1 MIVPAHRGKLSARLL
16 GAAACT
22 VAAVGCG
29 TTRTSNTIRTGTEQ
43 LLISDAIDR
52 SVQQIDFKV
61 LEGQP
66 VFLEERLL
74 AEVVD
79 KSYLISSLRQHLLAN
94 GCVLKEKREDALYI
108 VEPRVGAMGTDNHDL
123 LFGIPALQVP
133 QVALAPT
140 LPAAIPEIP
149 FAKRRDQRG
158 VAKLAVFAY
167 RRDTGQP
174 VWQSGIALSE
184 SEAND
189 IWLFG
194 AGPFKR
200 GTIYDGAKFAGARI
214 KEDEDSKRPTGVASI
229 GQQAVFAGAP
239 RPGEHPTP
247 QVSGVL
253 QASAQTPA
261 PPAAVPAQAPAPAP
275 AGATTIA
282 GPPVLPPPRPLAEAP
297 KPEDPAKTA
306 G

>member
-1 MIVPAHRGKLSARLL
+1 MRFLVVALCAL
-16 GAAACT
+16 G
-22 VAAVGCG
+22 VAGCG
-29 TTRTSNTIRTGTEQ
+29 TTRTSNTIRTATEQ

-52 SVQQIDFKV
+52 SVQQIDFRV
-61 LEGQP
+61 LKGQP

-79 KSYLISSLRQHLLAN
+79 KSYLISSLRQHLLAS
-94 GCVLKEKREDALYI
+94 GCVLKEKREDALY
-108 VEPRVGAMGTDNHDL
+108 VLEPRVGAMGTDDHQL
-123 LFGIPALQVP
+123 LFGVPAVQVP
-133 QVALAPT
+133 QVPLGMS
-140 LPAAIPEIP
+140 LPASLPEIP
-149 FAKRRDQRG
+149 FAKRKDQRG

-167 RRDTGQP
+167 RRDTGEP

-189 IWLFG
+189 IWLLG

-214 KEDEDSKRPTGVASI
+214 KEDEDKRRPAGIASVSES
-229 GQQAVFAGAP
+229 AVFAGAP
-239 RPGEHPTP
+239 GRSTPEKPHPD
-247 QVSGVL
+247 GAVL

-261 PPAAVPAQAPAPAP
+261 AAAPKE
-275 AGATTIA
+275 A
-282 GPPVLPPPRPLAEAP
+282 GPPVLPPPKPISEAP
-297 KPEDPAKTA
+297 KPDDPAKTA